1 MSTGILSVSAIAG
14 PIRATSQPRNPNIG
28 QQVTMGDDLYFHIT
42 PEVARQWIGVLEPIA
57 KDVGDA
63 SAA

>member
-1 MSTGILSVSAIAG
+1 MSIGIISVSAVAG
-14 PIRATSQPRNPNIG
+14 PIRATNHPRNQKIG

-57 KDVGDA
+57 KDAGDA